1 MEPPGGYP
9 AGLNFKDYKM
19 RLTAKRLRLIIRE
32 EVVHLIN
39 EDRQF
44 SDTQKKARELA
55 MDLRRVEDLLA
66 LGQGK
71 QDLQVLRSDM
81 DQWSAKLA
89 LSGADQALFSS
100 ALENGNADTISAVLE
115 PLHHALRLASG
126 ERVDAPQAP
135 ESVRAAVPPGQ
146 ERPEYVPGPSQ
157 GFIGGR

>member
-1 MEPPGGYP
+1 M
-9 AGLNFKDYKM
+9 KI
-19 RLTAKRLRLIIRE
+19 TAKYLRSIIRE
-32 EVVHLIN
+32 EVVHLIS

-44 SDTQKKARELA
+44 SDAQKKARELA
-55 MDLRRVEDLLA
+55 MNLRRVEDLLA

-89 LSGADQALFSS
+89 LSGADQALFSP

-115 PLHHALRLASG
+115 PLHDALRLASG
-126 ERVDAPQAP
+126 ERVDHPHAP